1 MFYQLARARS
11 RRRERKIMPGL
22 LKKLLPFA
30 STVLLAALPL
40 QAARA
45 EVITVTHWGSAFY
58 GAPYAVAM
66 AKGFFKAHGVDITGV
81 LTSAGGGTSVRNT
94 LAGDMPFGEVAL
106 PAAIEAINNGVP
118 LRIIGA
124 GAQSI
129 ADILWMA
136 KKGSPL
142 HSIDDLKGKKVA
154 YTSPGSVTNM
164 LILMALK
171 KKNIPVSSL
180 KIVAAGDLG
189 ANLSAVLNGAVD
201 SAMAGEPIWSQN
213 EDKLQPVFWSKD
225 VLSPNM
231 MQTVSVTTAEFEKEG
246 AAKLRGVLAGR
257 AEGVA
262 YIEAHPDESADIVA
276 KAFNGDSALYRKV
289 FKRYVAIHY
298 WSAGKFDYD
307 AMNLMIEGLKIIGK
321 QKGDV
326 DWAKLI
332 DKGFLPSDLQN

>member
-1 MFYQLARARS
+1 MS
-11 RRRERKIMPGL
+11 GL
-22 LKKLLPFA
+22 LRKLLPIV
-30 STVLLAALPL
+30 STVLFVALPL
-40 QAARA
+40 EASQA

-66 AKGFFKAHGVDITGV
+66 AKGFFKAHGVDVTGV

-142 HSIDDLKGKKVA
+142 HSFDDLVGKKVA
-154 YTSPGSVTNM
+154 FTSAGSVTNM
-164 LILMALK
+164 LILMSIK
-171 KKNIPVSSL
+171 KKNLQASSMKL
-180 KIVAAGDLG
+180 VAAGDIG

-201 SAMAGEPIWSQN
+201 SGMIGEPIWSQN
-213 EDKLQPVFWSKD
+213 EDKLQPVFYPKD
-225 VLSPNM
+225 LLSPNM
-231 MQTVSVTTAEFEKEG
+231 MQTVSVTTADYEKEG
-246 AAKLRGVLAGR
+246 AAKLRGILAGR
-257 AEGVA
+257 QEGVRF
-262 YIEAHPDESADIVA
+262 IEEHPDEAADIVA
-276 KAFNGDSALYRKV
+276 KAFNGDPALYRKV
-289 FKRYVAIHY
+289 FMRYIAIHY
-298 WSAGKFDYD
+298 WSEGKFDYD
-307 AMNLMIEGLKIIGK
+307 SMNLMVDGLKIVGK

-326 DWAKLI
+326 DWSKVI